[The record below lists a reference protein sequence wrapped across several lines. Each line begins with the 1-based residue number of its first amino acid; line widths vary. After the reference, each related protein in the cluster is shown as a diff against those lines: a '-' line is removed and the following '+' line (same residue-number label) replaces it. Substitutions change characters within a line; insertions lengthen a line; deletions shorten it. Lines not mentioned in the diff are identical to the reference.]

1 MDTLLSTYYALFR
14 HAPNLMELL
23 RKKDKVAL
31 GKLGRKVLDA
41 SAPDDWCWWTIVR
54 LSQEWSEIRTRYK
67 GLHKAIRS
75 GLVAPP
81 VAPAPDVILGLL
93 LNDQPPKKTQ
103 AQVAEG
109 AVSDLMRRIGSA
121 SRK

>member
-23 RKKDKVAL
+23 RKKDKAAL

-54 LSQEWSEIRTRYK
+54 LSQEWSEIRIRHRGLHTAIRK
-67 GLHKAIRS
+67 GL
-75 GLVAPP
+75 VQPP
-81 VAPAPDVILGLL
+81 VNPAPDVVLGLL
-93 LNDQPPKKTQ
+93 LNDQPPKKTE
-103 AQVAEG
+103 AQVAEA
-109 AVSDLMRRIGSA
+109 AVSGLMKRLAAKGG
-121 SRK
+121 